1 MSTNEN
7 RNRSSRLL
15 LLILSLCIATSFL
28 SVAMGA
34 GSPPIP
40 ESVEAVAYGGSDCSD
55 FMNGA
60 AVGLGIG
67 ALFGCVWCVA
77 GALVAKGIALFC

>member
-1 MSTNEN
+1 MSTKED
-7 RNRSSRLL
+7 RGWRSSRVI
-15 LLILSLCIATSFL
+15 LIAVLCVATSFI
-28 SVAMGA
+28 SSAMGA
-34 GSPPIP
+34 GSLPVP
-40 ESVEAVAYGGSDCSD
+40 ESIEGVAYGGSDCSD

-67 ALFGCVWCVA
+67 ALFGCVWCVG